1 MGKKGNFFGNVKIYD
16 VVTVGER
23 GQVVIPAKARK
34 ELNLKTGA
42 KLVVIKPIAGE
53 GVVMFKI
60 EEVAKFMGGI
70 MSQFGKFKDKMK

>member
-1 MGKKGNFFGNVKIYD
+1 MKKDEGLSGRVKIYD

-42 KLVVIKPIAGE
+42 KLVVIKPIVGE

-60 EEVAKFMGGI
+60 EEVAKFMGSI
-70 MSQFGKFKDKMK
+70 MNQFGKFKDKMK